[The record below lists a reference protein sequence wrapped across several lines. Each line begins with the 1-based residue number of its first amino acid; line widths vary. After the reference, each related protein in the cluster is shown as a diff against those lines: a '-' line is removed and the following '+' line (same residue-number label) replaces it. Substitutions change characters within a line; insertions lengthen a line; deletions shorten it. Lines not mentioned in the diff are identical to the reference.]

1 MVDGPSA
8 DEAGFRQWVAVRS
21 TPLRRK
27 AYLLSGSWHTADD
40 LVQDTL
46 VAVYAAWPRV
56 ARVRDIDAYVNR
68 ILVNKYVDDRRRP
81 WRRERPVHDVPE
93 STDEGAATAFD
104 RVEEHD
110 SPLGRALA
118 TLPAGQRAVLVLR
131 YTEDL
136 QVDEIAR
143 LLDLP
148 SGTVKSRLSRGTDAI
163 RRELDRQRQPL
174 AHSLST
180 SHGTTEELS

>member
-1 MVDGPSA
+1 MVEGPSA

-46 VAVYAAWPRV
+46 IAVYASWPRIAK
-56 ARVRDIDAYVNR
+56 ARNIDAYVNR

-81 WRRERPVHDVPE
+81 WRRERPVTDVPD
-93 STDEGAATAFD
+93 STDAGAATAFD
-104 RVEEHD
+104 AIEGQD
-110 SPLGRALA
+110 SPLRRALA
-118 TLPAGQRAVLVLR
+118 TLPVSQRAVLVLR
-131 YTEDL
+131 YTDDL
-136 QVDEIAR
+136 TVEEIAH

-148 SGTVKSRLSRGTDAI
+148 SGTVKSRLSRGTEAI
-163 RRELDRQRQPL
+163 RRGLEGRTPFAQSTATSSPT
-174 AHSLST
+174 SEGLS
-180 SHGTTEELS
+180 